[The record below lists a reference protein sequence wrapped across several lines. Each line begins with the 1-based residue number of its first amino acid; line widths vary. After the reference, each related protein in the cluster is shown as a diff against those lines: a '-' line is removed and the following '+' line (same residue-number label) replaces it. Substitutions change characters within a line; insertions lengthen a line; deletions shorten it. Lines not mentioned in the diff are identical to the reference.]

1 MQNYSNKELNS
12 IYQLGIL
19 YYDMGFFA
27 PAERVLQGLVAI
39 DKEYSPAKLGLG
51 LIKIEKG
58 LFAEAAGLFR
68 EVIESGNF
76 NLQAKLGLVFS
87 FLGAKDISRA
97 KSILNQVKSDHKE
110 ELEVNKNLGVLLQ
123 AAIFRCGGGQS
134 PTSVS

>member
-1 MQNYSNKELNS
+1 MHSYSNKELNS
-12 IYQLGIL
+12 IYQLSVV

-27 PAERVLQGLVAI
+27 PAERILQGLVAI

-58 LFAEAAGLFR
+58 LFSEAAGHFR
-68 EVIESGNF
+68 EVIEVGPY

-97 KSILNQVKSDHKE
+97 RSVLNQVKSDHKE
-110 ELEVNKNLGVLLQ
+110 ELDANRNLGSLLE
-123 AAIFRCGGGQS
+123 AAIIRCGGAQS
-134 PTSVS
+134 LTS